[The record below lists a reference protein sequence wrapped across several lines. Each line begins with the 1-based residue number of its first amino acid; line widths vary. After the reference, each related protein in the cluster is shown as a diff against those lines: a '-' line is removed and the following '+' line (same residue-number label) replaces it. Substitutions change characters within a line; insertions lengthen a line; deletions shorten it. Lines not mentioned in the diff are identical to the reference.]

1 MSSKTTTDNYSQQ
14 MVDDLQAAQ
23 KHLSQALDYATKLSQ
38 VRKSDVKGHPVL
50 VENMV
55 NRKQQQFPSIRAAA
69 RFLNR
74 NESSIRNSL
83 KHKGVYYW
91 QQYKVSRN
99 DPTYQLP

>member
-1 MSSKTTTDNYSQQ
+1 MSLKATTGSYSQH

-23 KHLSQALDYATKLSQ
+23 KHLNQALGYATKLNQ

-55 NRKQQQFPSIRAAA
+55 NKKQRQFPSIRAAA

-74 NESSIRNSL
+74 NESSIRHSL
-83 KHKGVYYW
+83 KHRGVYYW